1 MEKLEG
7 YVEKIVFRNPENGYT
22 VFTLCLDE
30 EETTCV
36 GCFPV
41 LNVGEYVSVEGSYAM
56 HNVYGQQ
63 LQVSSLSPAEPKDTE
78 AMERYLGS
86 GAIKGVGEA
95 LAKRIVK
102 KFGDKTFDII
112 DKEPERLAEVKGISE
127 NKAREIYRQFE
138 EKREA
143 RDIMIYLGQFGI
155 TTTTAVKIY
164 NTYGSATR
172 EVLSNNPY
180 RLAEDIKGL
189 GFKYADELA
198 RRMGFDD
205 SSDYRL
211 RAGILYTMNQGCGS
225 GHSYLPEEVLF
236 RHAREYLS
244 GGSDDVFSNIVD
256 ELAMDRKLVVK
267 NDIVSGNIVRKIYLA
282 PYYYC
287 ELNIARQLIDLN
299 VKDDISEREAEMK
312 LQRVEKKLSLSL
324 EELQRKAVLA
334 AINNALLIITGGPGT
349 GKTTIIKALIELFH
363 EDGLNVLLAAPT
375 GRAAKR
381 MSEATGEDAR
391 TIHRMLEF
399 MPGSDDPGDN
409 SKLGFQKNELDPLE
423 ADVIIVDEASMID
436 MHLMNALLKAVTVGT
451 RLIFSGD
458 ARQLPSV
465 GPGNVLDDMIASGA
479 FNVVRLNKIF
489 RQAEESD
496 IIVNAHKIDAG
507 EKPAFDNKSKDFF
520 FMGRSLN
527 AQVVDTVISLVK
539 EKLPGYVH
547 AKPYDIQVLT
557 PMKNGDLG
565 IESLNKKLQEALN
578 PPAPDKREK
587 EYGDVICREGD
598 KVMQIK
604 NDYKLE
610 WSMCNKYGIAY
621 DGGSGIF
628 NGDLGVIK
636 EINTFAELIKVVFD
650 EDKEVEYSFSILDEL
665 KHAYATTVHK
675 SQGSEYPAVV
685 IPLLGGPRQ
694 LLNRNLLYTAVT
706 RAAKCVVIVGN
717 KNVVYDMI
725 DNESEYRRFTG
736 LCEEIKNVYKASVST
751 GLPAL

>member
-1 MEKLEG
+1 MEVLEG

-22 VFTLCLDE
+22 VFTLALDDD
-30 EETTCV
+30 ETTCV

-41 LNVGEYVSVEGSYAM
+41 LNTGEYVSVEGNYTV
-56 HNVYGQQ
+56 HNVYGEQ
-63 LQVSSLSPAEPKDTE
+63 LQVTSLTPASPRDAE

-102 KFGDKTFDII
+102 IFGDKTFDII
-112 DKEPERLAEVKGISE
+112 DKEPERLAEVKGISD

-138 EKREA
+138 EKREV
-143 RDIMIYLGQFGI
+143 RDTMIYLQQFGI

-164 NTYGSATR
+164 NAYGSATR
-172 EVLSNNPY
+172 EVLSENPY

-198 RRMGFDD
+198 ARMGFDD
-205 SSDYRL
+205 SSDFRL
-211 RAGILYTMNQGCGS
+211 RAGIIYTMNQGCAA

-244 GGSDDVFSNIVD
+244 GGSDEEFINIVD
-256 ELAMDRKLVVK
+256 ELAMDRKLIVK
-267 NDIVSGNIVRKIYLA
+267 NDTVNNELVRKIYLA

-287 ELNIARQLIDLN
+287 ELNIARQLMDLN
-299 VKDDISEREAEMK
+299 VKDNVPETEALSK
-312 LQRVEKKLSLSL
+312 LSRVEKKLSIELDG
-324 EELQRKAVLA
+324 LQREAVLA

-391 TIHRMLEF
+391 TIHRLLEF
-399 MPGSDDPGDN
+399 MPGSEDPGDN
-409 SKLGFQKNELDPLE
+409 SRLGFQKNESDPLE
-423 ADVIIVDEASMID
+423 ADVIIIDEASMID
-436 MHLMNALLKAVTVGT
+436 MHLMNSLLKAVTVGT

-465 GPGNVLDDMIASGA
+465 GPGNVLDDIIASNA
-479 FNVVRLNKIF
+479 FNVVRLNRIF

-496 IIVNAHKIDAG
+496 IIVYAHKIDAG
-507 EKPAFDNKSKDFF
+507 EKPAFDNKSRDFF
-520 FMGRSLN
+520 FMNRPVN
-527 AQVVDTVISLVK
+527 TQVIDTVISLVK
-539 EKLPGYVH
+539 DKLPGYVK

-557 PMKNGDLG
+557 PMKGGDLG
-565 IESLNKKLQEALN
+565 IESLNKRLQAALN
-578 PPAPDKREK
+578 PASGNKREK
-587 EYGDVICREGD
+587 EYGDVVFREGD

-610 WSMCNKYGIAY
+610 WKNCNKYGIAF
-621 DGGSGIF
+621 DGGTGIF

-636 EINTFAELIKVVFD
+636 EINNFAELMTVVFD
-650 EDKEVEYSFSILDEL
+650 DDKEVEYPFSILDEL
-665 KHAYATTVHK
+665 KHAYAVTVHK

-685 IPLLGGPRQ
+685 IPLLGGPKQ

-706 RAAKCVVIVGN
+706 RAAKCVVIVGS
-717 KNVVYDMI
+717 KKVVYEMI
-725 DNESEYRRFTG
+725 DNESEYSRFTG
-736 LCEEIKNVYKASVST
+736 LCQEIKNLYR
-751 GLPAL
+751 L

>member
-1 MEKLEG
+1 MEVLEG

-22 VFTLCLDE
+22 VFTLALDDD
-30 EETTCV
+30 ETTCV

-41 LNVGEYVSVEGSYAM
+41 LNTGEYVSVEGNYTV
-56 HNVYGQQ
+56 HNVYGEQ
-63 LQVSSLSPAEPKDTE
+63 LQVTSLTPASPRDAE

-102 KFGDKTFDII
+102 IFGDKTFDII
-112 DKEPERLAEVKGISE
+112 DKEPERLAEVKGISD

-138 EKREA
+138 EKREV
-143 RDIMIYLGQFGI
+143 RDTMIYLQQFGI

-164 NTYGSATR
+164 NAYGSATR
-172 EVLSNNPY
+172 EVLSENPY

-198 RRMGFDD
+198 ARMGFDD
-205 SSDYRL
+205 SSDFRL
-211 RAGILYTMNQGCGS
+211 RAGIIYTMNQGCAA

-244 GGSDDVFSNIVD
+244 GGSDEEFINIVD
-256 ELAMDRKLVVK
+256 ELAMDRKLIVK
-267 NDIVSGNIVRKIYLA
+267 NDTVNNELVRKIYLA

-287 ELNIARQLIDLN
+287 ELNIARQLMDLN
-299 VKDDISEREAEMK
+299 VKDNVPETEALSK
-312 LQRVEKKLSLSL
+312 LSRVEKKLSIELDG
-324 EELQRKAVLA
+324 LQREAVLA

-391 TIHRMLEF
+391 TIHRLLEF
-399 MPGSDDPGDN
+399 MPGSEDPGDN
-409 SKLGFQKNELDPLE
+409 SRLGFQKNESDPLE
-423 ADVIIVDEASMID
+423 ADVIIIDEASMID
-436 MHLMNALLKAVTVGT
+436 MHLMNSLLKAVTVGT

-465 GPGNVLDDMIASGA
+465 GPGNVLDDIIASNA
-479 FNVVRLNKIF
+479 FNVVRLNRIF

-496 IIVNAHKIDAG
+496 IIVYAHKIDAG
-507 EKPAFDNKSKDFF
+507 EKPAFDNKSRDFF
-520 FMGRSLN
+520 FMNRPVN
-527 AQVVDTVISLVK
+527 TQVIDTVISLVK
-539 EKLPGYVH
+539 DKLPGYVK
-547 AKPYDIQVLT
+547 AKPYDIQVLS
-557 PMKNGDLG
+557 PMKGGDLG
-565 IESLNKKLQEALN
+565 IESLNKRLQAALN
-578 PPAPDKREK
+578 PASGNKREK
-587 EYGDVICREGD
+587 EYGDVVFREGD

-610 WSMCNKYGIAY
+610 WKNCNKYGIAF
-621 DGGSGIF
+621 DGGTGIF

-636 EINTFAELIKVVFD
+636 EINNFAELMTVVFD
-650 EDKEVEYSFSILDEL
+650 DDKEVEYPFSILDEL
-665 KHAYATTVHK
+665 KHAYAVTVHK

-685 IPLLGGPRQ
+685 IPLLGGPKQ

-706 RAAKCVVIVGN
+706 RAAKCVVIVGS
-717 KNVVYDMI
+717 KKVVYEMI
-725 DNESEYRRFTG
+725 DNESEYSRFTG
-736 LCEEIKNVYKASVST
+736 LCQEIKNLYR
-751 GLPAL
+751 L

>member
-1 MEKLEG
+1 MEVLEG

-22 VFTLCLDE
+22 VFTLALDDD
-30 EETTCV
+30 ETTCV

-41 LNVGEYVSVEGSYAM
+41 LNTGEYVSVEGNYTV
-56 HNVYGQQ
+56 HNVYGEQ
-63 LQVSSLSPAEPKDTE
+63 LQVTSLTPASPRDAE

-102 KFGDKTFDII
+102 IFGDKTFDII
-112 DKEPERLAEVKGISE
+112 DKEPERLAEVKGISD

-138 EKREA
+138 EKREV
-143 RDIMIYLGQFGI
+143 RDTMIYLQQFGI

-164 NTYGSATR
+164 NAYGSATR
-172 EVLSNNPY
+172 EVLSENPY

-198 RRMGFDD
+198 ARMGFDD
-205 SSDYRL
+205 SSDFRL
-211 RAGILYTMNQGCGS
+211 RAGIIYTMNQGCAA

-244 GGSDDVFSNIVD
+244 GGSDEEFINIVD
-256 ELAMDRKLVVK
+256 ELAMDRKLIVK
-267 NDIVSGNIVRKIYLA
+267 NDTVNNELVRKIYLA

-287 ELNIARQLIDLN
+287 ELNIARQLMDLN
-299 VKDDISEREAEMK
+299 VKDNVPETEAFSK
-312 LQRVEKKLSLSL
+312 LSRVEKKLSIELDG
-324 EELQRKAVLA
+324 LQREAVLA

-391 TIHRMLEF
+391 TIHRLLEF
-399 MPGSDDPGDN
+399 MPGSEDPGDN
-409 SKLGFQKNELDPLE
+409 SRLGFQKNESDPLE
-423 ADVIIVDEASMID
+423 ADVIIIDEASMID
-436 MHLMNALLKAVTVGT
+436 MHLMNSLLKAVTVGT

-465 GPGNVLDDMIASGA
+465 GPGNVLDDIIASNA
-479 FNVVRLNKIF
+479 FNVVRLNRIF

-496 IIVNAHKIDAG
+496 IIVYAHKIDAG
-507 EKPAFDNKSKDFF
+507 EKPAFDNKSRDFF
-520 FMGRSLN
+520 FMNRPVN
-527 AQVVDTVISLVK
+527 TQVIDTVISLVK
-539 EKLPGYVH
+539 DKLPGYVK

-557 PMKNGDLG
+557 PMKGGDLG
-565 IESLNKKLQEALN
+565 IESLNKRLQAALN
-578 PPAPDKREK
+578 PASGNKREK
-587 EYGDVICREGD
+587 EYGDVVFREGD

-610 WSMCNKYGIAY
+610 WKNCNKYGIAF
-621 DGGSGIF
+621 DGGTGIF

-636 EINTFAELIKVVFD
+636 EINNFAELMTVVFD
-650 EDKEVEYSFSILDEL
+650 DDKEVEYPFSILDEL
-665 KHAYATTVHK
+665 KHAYAVTVHK

-685 IPLLGGPRQ
+685 IPLLGGPKQ

-706 RAAKCVVIVGN
+706 RAAKCVVIVGS
-717 KNVVYDMI
+717 KKVVYEMI
-725 DNESEYRRFTG
+725 DNESEYSRFTG
-736 LCEEIKNVYKASVST
+736 LCQEIKNLYR
-751 GLPAL
+751 L

>member
-1 MEKLEG
+1 MEVLEG

-22 VFTLCLDE
+22 VFTLALDDD
-30 EETTCV
+30 ETTCV

-41 LNVGEYVSVEGSYAM
+41 LNTGEYVSVEGNYTV
-56 HNVYGQQ
+56 HNVYGEQ
-63 LQVSSLSPAEPKDTE
+63 LQVTSLTPASPRDAE

-102 KFGDKTFDII
+102 IFGDKTFDII
-112 DKEPERLAEVKGISE
+112 DKEPERLAEVKGISD

-138 EKREA
+138 EKREV
-143 RDIMIYLGQFGI
+143 RDTMIYLQQFGI

-164 NTYGSATR
+164 NAYGSATR
-172 EVLSNNPY
+172 EVLSENPY

-198 RRMGFDD
+198 ARMGFDD
-205 SSDYRL
+205 SSDFRL
-211 RAGILYTMNQGCGS
+211 RAGIIYTMNQGCAA

-244 GGSDDVFSNIVD
+244 GGSDEEFINIVD
-256 ELAMDRKLVVK
+256 ELAMDRKLIVK
-267 NDIVSGNIVRKIYLA
+267 NDTVNNELVRKIYLA

-287 ELNIARQLIDLN
+287 ELNIARQLMDLN
-299 VKDDISEREAEMK
+299 VKDNVPETEALSK
-312 LQRVEKKLSLSL
+312 LSRVEKKLSIELDG
-324 EELQRKAVLA
+324 LQREAVLA

-391 TIHRMLEF
+391 TIHRLLEF
-399 MPGSDDPGDN
+399 MPGSEDPGDN
-409 SKLGFQKNELDPLE
+409 SRLGFQKNESDPLE
-423 ADVIIVDEASMID
+423 ADVIIIDEASMID
-436 MHLMNALLKAVTVGT
+436 MHLMNSLLKAVTVGT

-465 GPGNVLDDMIASGA
+465 GPGNVLDDIIASNA
-479 FNVVRLNKIF
+479 FNVVRLNRIF

-496 IIVNAHKIDAG
+496 IIVYAHKIDAG
-507 EKPAFDNKSKDFF
+507 EKPAFDNKSRDFF
-520 FMGRSLN
+520 FMNRPVN
-527 AQVVDTVISLVK
+527 TQVIDTVISLVK
-539 EKLPGYVH
+539 DKLPGYVK

-557 PMKNGDLG
+557 PMKGGDLG
-565 IESLNKKLQEALN
+565 IESLNKRLQAALN
-578 PPAPDKREK
+578 PASGNKREK
-587 EYGDVICREGD
+587 EYGDVVFREGD

-610 WSMCNKYGIAY
+610 WKSCNKYGIAF
-621 DGGSGIF
+621 DGGTGIF

-636 EINTFAELIKVVFD
+636 EINNFAELMTVVFD
-650 EDKEVEYSFSILDEL
+650 DDKEVEYPFSILDEL
-665 KHAYATTVHK
+665 KHAYAVTVHK

-685 IPLLGGPRQ
+685 IPLLGGPKQ

-706 RAAKCVVIVGN
+706 RAAKCVVIVGS
-717 KNVVYDMI
+717 KKVVYEMI
-725 DNESEYRRFTG
+725 DNESEYSRFTG
-736 LCEEIKNVYKASVST
+736 LCQEIKNLYR
-751 GLPAL
+751 L

>member
-1 MEKLEG
+1 MEVLEG

-22 VFTLCLDE
+22 VFTLALDDD
-30 EETTCV
+30 ETTCV

-41 LNVGEYVSVEGSYAM
+41 LNTGEYVSVEGNYTV
-56 HNVYGQQ
+56 HNVYGEQ
-63 LQVSSLSPAEPKDTE
+63 LQVTSLTPASPRDAE

-102 KFGDKTFDII
+102 IFGDKTFDII
-112 DKEPERLAEVKGISE
+112 DKEPERLAEVKGISD

-138 EKREA
+138 EKREV
-143 RDIMIYLGQFGI
+143 RDTMIYLQQFGI

-164 NTYGSATR
+164 NAYGSATR
-172 EVLSNNPY
+172 EVLSENPY

-198 RRMGFDD
+198 ARMGFDD
-205 SSDYRL
+205 SSDFRL
-211 RAGILYTMNQGCGS
+211 RAGIIYTMNQGCAA

-244 GGSDDVFSNIVD
+244 GGSDEEFINIVD
-256 ELAMDRKLVVK
+256 ELAMDRKLIVK
-267 NDIVSGNIVRKIYLA
+267 NDTVNNELVRKIYLA

-287 ELNIARQLIDLN
+287 ELNIARQLMDLN
-299 VKDDISEREAEMK
+299 VKDNVPETEALSK
-312 LQRVEKKLSLSL
+312 LSRVEKKLSIELDG
-324 EELQRKAVLA
+324 LQREAVLA

-391 TIHRMLEF
+391 TIHRLLEF
-399 MPGSDDPGDN
+399 MPGSEDPGDN
-409 SKLGFQKNELDPLE
+409 SRLGFQKNESDPLE
-423 ADVIIVDEASMID
+423 ADVIIIDEASMID
-436 MHLMNALLKAVTVGT
+436 MHLMNSLLKAVTVGT

-465 GPGNVLDDMIASGA
+465 GPGNVLDDIIASNA
-479 FNVVRLNKIF
+479 FNVVRLNRIF

-496 IIVNAHKIDAG
+496 IIVYAHKIDAG
-507 EKPAFDNKSKDFF
+507 EKPAFDNKSRDFF
-520 FMGRSLN
+520 FMNRPVN
-527 AQVVDTVISLVK
+527 TQVIDTVISLVK
-539 EKLPGYVH
+539 DKLPGYVK

-557 PMKNGDLG
+557 PMKAGDLG
-565 IESLNKKLQEALN
+565 IESLNKRLQAALN
-578 PPAPDKREK
+578 PASGNKREK
-587 EYGDVICREGD
+587 EYGDVVFREGD

-610 WSMCNKYGIAY
+610 WKNCNKYGIAF
-621 DGGSGIF
+621 DGGTGIF

-636 EINTFAELIKVVFD
+636 EINNFAELMTVVFD
-650 EDKEVEYSFSILDEL
+650 DDKEVEYPFSILDEL
-665 KHAYATTVHK
+665 KHAYAVTVHK

-685 IPLLGGPRQ
+685 IPLLGGPKQ

-706 RAAKCVVIVGN
+706 RAAKCVVIVGS
-717 KNVVYDMI
+717 KKVVYEMI
-725 DNESEYRRFTG
+725 DNESEYSRFTG
-736 LCEEIKNVYKASVST
+736 LCQEIKNLYR
-751 GLPAL
+751 L

>member
-1 MEKLEG
+1 MEVLEG
-7 YVEKIVFRNPENGYT
+7 YVEKVVFRNPENGYT
-22 VFTLCLDE
+22 VFTLALDDD
-30 EETTCV
+30 ETTCV

-41 LNVGEYVSVEGSYAM
+41 LNTGEYVSVEGNYTV
-56 HNVYGQQ
+56 HNVYGEQ
-63 LQVSSLSPAEPKDTE
+63 LQVTSLTPASPRDAE

-102 KFGDKTFDII
+102 IFGDKTFDII
-112 DKEPERLAEVKGISE
+112 DKEPERLAEVKGISD

-138 EKREA
+138 EKREV
-143 RDIMIYLGQFGI
+143 RDTMIYLQQFGI

-164 NTYGSATR
+164 NVYGSATR
-172 EVLSNNPY
+172 EVLSENPY

-198 RRMGFDD
+198 ARMGFDD
-205 SSDYRL
+205 SSDFRL
-211 RAGILYTMNQGCGS
+211 RAGIIYTMNQGCAA

-244 GGSDDVFSNIVD
+244 GGSDEEFINIVD
-256 ELAMDRKLVVK
+256 ELAMDRKLIVK
-267 NDIVSGNIVRKIYLA
+267 NDTVNNELVRKIYLA

-287 ELNIARQLIDLN
+287 ELNIARQLMDLN
-299 VKDDISEREAEMK
+299 VKDNVPETEALSK
-312 LQRVEKKLSLSL
+312 LSRVEKKLSIELDG
-324 EELQRKAVLA
+324 LQREAVLA

-391 TIHRMLEF
+391 TIHRLLEF
-399 MPGSDDPGDN
+399 MPGSEDPGDN
-409 SKLGFQKNELDPLE
+409 SRLGFQKNESDPLE
-423 ADVIIVDEASMID
+423 ADVIIIDEASMID
-436 MHLMNALLKAVTVGT
+436 MHLMNSLLKAVTVGT

-465 GPGNVLDDMIASGA
+465 GPGNVLDDIIASNA
-479 FNVVRLNKIF
+479 FNVVRLNRIF

-496 IIVNAHKIDAG
+496 IIVYAHKIDAG
-507 EKPAFDNKSKDFF
+507 EKPAFDNKSRDFF
-520 FMGRSLN
+520 FMNRPVN
-527 AQVVDTVISLVK
+527 TQVIDTVISLVK
-539 EKLPGYVH
+539 DKLPGYVK

-557 PMKNGDLG
+557 PMKGGDLG
-565 IESLNKKLQEALN
+565 IESLNKRLQAALN
-578 PPAPDKREK
+578 PASGNKREK
-587 EYGDVICREGD
+587 EYGDVVFREGD

-610 WSMCNKYGIAY
+610 WKNCNKYGIAF
-621 DGGSGIF
+621 DGGTGIF

-636 EINTFAELIKVVFD
+636 EINNFAELMTVVFD
-650 EDKEVEYSFSILDEL
+650 DDKEVEYPFSILDEL
-665 KHAYATTVHK
+665 KHAYAVTVHK

-685 IPLLGGPRQ
+685 IPLLGGPKQ

-717 KNVVYDMI
+717 KKVVYEMI
-725 DNESEYRRFTG
+725 DNESEYSRFTG
-736 LCEEIKNVYKASVST
+736 LCQEIKNLYR
-751 GLPAL
+751 L

>member
-1 MEKLEG
+1 MEVLEG

-22 VFTLCLDE
+22 VFTLALDDD
-30 EETTCV
+30 ETTCV

-41 LNVGEYVSVEGSYAM
+41 LNTGEYVSVEGNYTV
-56 HNVYGQQ
+56 HNVYGEQ
-63 LQVSSLSPAEPKDTE
+63 LQVTSLTPASPRDAE

-102 KFGDKTFDII
+102 IFGDKTFDII
-112 DKEPERLAEVKGISE
+112 DKEPERLAEVKGISD

-138 EKREA
+138 EKREV
-143 RDIMIYLGQFGI
+143 RDTMIYLQQFGI

-164 NTYGSATR
+164 NAYGSATR
-172 EVLSNNPY
+172 EVLSENPY

-198 RRMGFDD
+198 ARMGFDD
-205 SSDYRL
+205 SSDFRL
-211 RAGILYTMNQGCGS
+211 RAGIIYTMNQGCAA

-244 GGSDDVFSNIVD
+244 GGSDEEFINIVD
-256 ELAMDRKLVVK
+256 ELAMDRKLIVK
-267 NDIVSGNIVRKIYLA
+267 NDTVNNELVRKIYLA

-287 ELNIARQLIDLN
+287 ELNIARQLMDLN
-299 VKDDISEREAEMK
+299 VKDNVPETEALSK
-312 LQRVEKKLSLSL
+312 LSRVEKKLSIELDG
-324 EELQRKAVLA
+324 LQREAVLA

-391 TIHRMLEF
+391 TIHRLLEF
-399 MPGSDDPGDN
+399 MPGSEDPGDN
-409 SKLGFQKNELDPLE
+409 SRLGFQKNESDPLE
-423 ADVIIVDEASMID
+423 ADVIIIDEASMID
-436 MHLMNALLKAVTVGT
+436 MHLMNSLLKAVTVGT

-465 GPGNVLDDMIASGA
+465 GPGNVLDDIIASNA
-479 FNVVRLNKIF
+479 FNVVRLNRIF

-496 IIVNAHKIDAG
+496 IIVYAHKIDAG
-507 EKPAFDNKSKDFF
+507 EKPAFDNKSRDFF
-520 FMGRSLN
+520 FMNRPVN
-527 AQVVDTVISLVK
+527 TQVIDTVISLVK
-539 EKLPGYVH
+539 DKLPGYVK

-557 PMKNGDLG
+557 PMKGGDLG
-565 IESLNKKLQEALN
+565 IESLNKRLQAALN
-578 PPAPDKREK
+578 PASGNKREK
-587 EYGDVICREGD
+587 EYGDVVFREGD

-610 WSMCNKYGIAY
+610 WKNCNKYGIAF
-621 DGGSGIF
+621 DGGTGIF

-636 EINTFAELIKVVFD
+636 EINNFAELMTVVFD
-650 EDKEVEYSFSILDEL
+650 DDKEVEYPFSILDEL
-665 KHAYATTVHK
+665 KHAYAVTVHK

-685 IPLLGGPRQ
+685 IPLLGGPKQ

-717 KNVVYDMI
+717 KKVVYEMI
-725 DNESEYRRFTG
+725 DNESEYSRFTG
-736 LCEEIKNVYKASVST
+736 LCQEIKNLYR
-751 GLPAL
+751 L

>member
-1 MEKLEG
+1 MEVLEG
-7 YVEKIVFRNPENGYT
+7 YIEKIVFRNPENGYT
-22 VFTLCLDE
+22 VFTLSSEDD
-30 EETTCV
+30 ETTCV
-36 GCFPV
+36 GNFPV
-41 LNVGEYVSVEGSYAM
+41 LNIGEYVSAEGGYTLHA
-56 HNVYGQQ
+56 VYGQQ
-63 LQVSSLSPAEPKDTE
+63 FLVSSLSPAEPKDAE

-102 KFGDKTFDII
+102 KFGEKTFDII
-112 DKEPERLAEVKGISE
+112 DKEPERLAEIKGISE
-127 NKAREIYRQFE
+127 NKARDIYRQFE
-138 EKREA
+138 EKREV
-143 RDIMIYLGQFGI
+143 RDTMIYLQQFGI

-164 NTYGSATR
+164 NEYGARTR
-172 EVLSNNPY
+172 EVLAENPY

-205 SSDYRL
+205 TSDYRL
-211 RAGILYTMNQGCGS
+211 RAGIMFTMNQGCSS
-225 GHSYLPEEVLF
+225 GHSYLPEEVLY

-244 GGSDDVFSNIVD
+244 GGSDEVFSNIVD
-256 ELAMDRKLVVK
+256 ELVMDRKLVMK
-267 NDIVSGNIVRKIYLA
+267 NSEINGEIVRRIYLA

-299 VKDDISEREAEMK
+299 VKDDITDAEAEAK
-312 LQRVEKKLSLSL
+312 LKKTEKKLSLTL
-324 EELQRKAVLA
+324 DGLQRDAIISAVK
-334 AINNALLIITGGPGT
+334 NALMIITGGPGT

-363 EDGLNVLLAAPT
+363 DDGLTVLLAAPT

-381 MSEATGEDAR
+381 VSEATGEEAR

-409 SKLGFQKNELDPLE
+409 SRLGFQKNEMEPLE
-423 ADVIIVDEASMID
+423 ADVIIIDEASMID

-465 GPGNVLDDMIASGA
+465 GPGNVLDDMISSGV
-479 FNVVRLNKIF
+479 FNVVRLNRIF

-507 EKPAFDNKSKDFF
+507 EHPLLDNKSKDFF
-520 FMGRSLN
+520 FMSRTTSDQ
-527 AQVVDTVISLVK
+527 AAETVISLVRD
-539 EKLPGYVH
+539 KLPSYVK
-547 AKPYDIQVLT
+547 AVPFDIQVLT
-557 PMKNGDLG
+557 PMKGGDLG
-565 IESLNKKLQEALN
+565 IESLNRKLQAALN
-578 PPAPDKREK
+578 PPSPEKCEK
-587 EYGDVICREGD
+587 EFGDVVFREGD

-610 WSMCNKYGIAY
+610 WRNCNKYGIAY
-621 DGGSGIF
+621 DGGTGIF
-628 NGDLGVIK
+628 NGDLGYIK
-636 EINTFAELIKVVFD
+636 EINTFAEQMTVVFD

-665 KHAYATTVHK
+665 KHAYAVTVHK

-685 IPLLGGPRQ
+685 LPLLGAAKQ

-706 RAAKCVVIVGN
+706 RASKCVVIVGN
-717 KNVVYDMI
+717 KNVVYQMI
-725 DNESEYRRFTG
+725 DNESEYGRFTG
-736 LCEEIKNVYKASVST
+736 LCEEIKNLA
-751 GLPAL
+751 GL

>member
-7 YVEKIVFRNPENGYT
+7 YVEKIVFRNHENGYT

-102 KFGDKTFDII
+102 MFGDKTFDII

-211 RAGILYTMNQGCGS
+211 RAGILYTMNQGCSS

-244 GGSDDVFSNIVD
+244 GGLDDVFSNIVD

-267 NDIVSGNIVRKIYLA
+267 NDIIDGNIVRKIYLA

-587 EYGDVICREGD
+587 EYGDVIFREGD

-636 EINTFAELIKVVFD
+636 EINTFAELMKVVFD

>member
-1 MEKLEG
+1 MEVLEG

-22 VFTLCLDE
+22 VFTLALDDD
-30 EETTCV
+30 ETTCV

-41 LNVGEYVSVEGSYAM
+41 LNTGEYVSVEGNYTV
-56 HNVYGQQ
+56 HNVYGEQ
-63 LQVSSLSPAEPKDTE
+63 LQVTSLTPASPRDAE

-102 KFGDKTFDII
+102 IFGDKTFDII
-112 DKEPERLAEVKGISE
+112 DKEPERLAEVKGISD

-138 EKREA
+138 EKREV
-143 RDIMIYLGQFGI
+143 RDTMIYLQQFGI

-164 NTYGSATR
+164 NAYGSATR
-172 EVLSNNPY
+172 EVLSENPY

-198 RRMGFDD
+198 ARMGFDD
-205 SSDYRL
+205 SSDFRL
-211 RAGILYTMNQGCGS
+211 RAGIIYTMNQGCAA

-244 GGSDDVFSNIVD
+244 GGSDEEFINIVD
-256 ELAMDRKLVVK
+256 ELAMDRKLIVK
-267 NDIVSGNIVRKIYLA
+267 NDTVNNELVRKIYLA

-287 ELNIARQLIDLN
+287 ELNIARQLMDLN
-299 VKDDISEREAEMK
+299 VKDNVPETEALSK
-312 LQRVEKKLSLSL
+312 LSRVEKKLSIELDG
-324 EELQRKAVLA
+324 LQREAVLA

-391 TIHRMLEF
+391 TIHRLLEF
-399 MPGSDDPGDN
+399 MPGSEDPGDN
-409 SKLGFQKNELDPLE
+409 SRLGFQKNESDPLE
-423 ADVIIVDEASMID
+423 ADVIIIDEASMID
-436 MHLMNALLKAVTVGT
+436 MHLMNSLLKAVTVGT

-465 GPGNVLDDMIASGA
+465 GPGNVLDDIIASNA
-479 FNVVRLNKIF
+479 FNVVRLNRIF

-496 IIVNAHKIDAG
+496 IIVYAHKIDAG
-507 EKPAFDNKSKDFF
+507 EKPAFDNKSRDFF
-520 FMGRSLN
+520 FMNRPVN
-527 AQVVDTVISLVK
+527 TQVIDTVISLVK
-539 EKLPGYVH
+539 DKLPGYVK

-557 PMKNGDLG
+557 PMKGGDLG
-565 IESLNKKLQEALN
+565 IESLNKRLQAALN
-578 PPAPDKREK
+578 PASGNKREK
-587 EYGDVICREGD
+587 EYGDVVFREGD

-610 WSMCNKYGIAY
+610 WKNCNKYGIAF
-621 DGGSGIF
+621 DGGTGIF

-636 EINTFAELIKVVFD
+636 EINNFAELMTVVFD
-650 EDKEVEYSFSILDEL
+650 DDKEVEFPFSILDEL
-665 KHAYATTVHK
+665 KHAYAVTVHK

-685 IPLLGGPRQ
+685 IPLLGGPKQ

-717 KNVVYDMI
+717 KKVVYEMI
-725 DNESEYRRFTG
+725 DNESEYSRFTG
-736 LCEEIKNVYKASVST
+736 LCQEIKNLYR
-751 GLPAL
+751 L